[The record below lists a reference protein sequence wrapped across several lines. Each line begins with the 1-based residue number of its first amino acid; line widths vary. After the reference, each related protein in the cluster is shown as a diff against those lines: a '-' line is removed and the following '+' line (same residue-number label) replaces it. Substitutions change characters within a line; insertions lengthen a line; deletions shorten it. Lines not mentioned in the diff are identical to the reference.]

1 MAEGEAWDRFRAM
14 MAQAGLTCTPTKF
27 LPLGM
32 DSVTILSCTS
42 VRLFGA
48 EVLLPRR
55 PGCDRAPGG
64 NGPVYGPYTPYA
76 AFNDAQRTQGV
87 AGLKFDALKGT
98 SLPLR
103 ILHLSLTP
111 AKPNLIPHPHA
122 AADLSEFKMSLVN
135 LLQEDSDSFV
145 RKCWLL
151 LYSVRSPAWLR
162 VVRGRCF
169 HRCFHRLLV

>member
-76 AFNDAQRTQGV
+76 AFNDAQQTQGV

-98 SLPLR
+98 SLPP
-103 ILHLSLTP
+103 HLAPVPHTGQTQSHPPPPRSRGPFGVQDVAGEP
-111 AKPNLIPHPHA
+111 APGGQR
-122 AADLSEFKMSLVN
+122 LV
-135 LLQEDSDSFV
+135 
-145 RKCWLL
+145 C
-151 LYSVRSPAWLR
+151 P
-162 VVRGRCF
+162 
-169 HRCFHRLLV
+169 